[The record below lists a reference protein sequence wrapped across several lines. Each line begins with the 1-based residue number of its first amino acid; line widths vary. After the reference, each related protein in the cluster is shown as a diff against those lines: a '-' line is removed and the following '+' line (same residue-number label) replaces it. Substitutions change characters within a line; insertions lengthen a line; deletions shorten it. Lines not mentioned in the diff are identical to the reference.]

1 MTDSVKKYQ
10 IVNMVARGGTA
21 VLYKAIQTSLER
33 PVAVKKLH
41 QHLTEDENFTR
52 RFVLEAKAAA
62 SLDHD
67 NIVSIIDFG
76 IEEDGYFMV
85 MEFIEGESLRQ
96 ILDRWKNVP
105 VDIALSLVHDILLG
119 LEHAHAKGIVHRDIK
134 PGNIMITQTGK
145 VKITDFGLAKL
156 LQSATQHT
164 AANSI
169 LGTPLYMSPEQ
180 AFGES
185 VDQRSDLFSLGTMMY
200 ELLTGVQPFN
210 GENYMEVIQ
219 NILHKNA
226 PHPSKFDVDVP
237 QEVQSILSRTMNKN
251 RDARYKTAADFRKA
265 IESYMGLRRLK
276 AATESTKALLATDGS
291 TMVLPAT
298 HIERRQTKNRRGA
311 IAALITALV
320 LGGGAVG
327 YTMAPD
333 TINEKVL
340 SILDSFSGF
349 VGGRPP
355 TQTADMSGI
364 DVLGTLDTRDT
375 VSAIEDSSRTSEGSA
390 SFSFPAMSSG
400 VDGTPGLTTRD
411 TIVIIQRIEVPIGS
425 GTRTPDPQPDPQPPP
440 RPKVREGWVQINGT
454 PWAEVYVDGIYR
466 ADVPPAATLTL
477 ERGEHVFE
485 LRNPKCELYKETIQ
499 VTAGELST
507 RNIHLEKL
515 VGTISLT
522 TTEGA
527 EIYVDGILIGVAPL
541 RKPIEL
547 DAGKHLLTVKKAG
560 HHVWNNEIEVI
571 KQKEVPLK
579 IVLSPIY

>member
-1 MTDSVKKYQ
+1 MADSEKKYQ
-10 IVNMVARGGTA
+10 IINMVAKGGTA
-21 VLYKAIQTSLER
+21 VLYKAIQTSLDR

-85 MEFIEGESLRQ
+85 MEFIEGESLRE
-96 ILDRWKNVP
+96 ILDRWRNVP
-105 VDIALSLVHDILLG
+105 VDIALALVYYVLLG
-119 LEHAHAKGIVHRDIK
+119 LEHAHGKGIVHRDIK
-134 PGNIMITQTGK
+134 PGNIMITRAGK

-156 LQSATQHT
+156 LQTATQHT

-200 ELLTGVQPFN
+200 ELLTGIQPFK

-219 NILHKNA
+219 NILRKTP
-226 PHPSKFDVDVP
+226 PHPSKFDIDVP
-237 QEVQSILSRTMNKN
+237 QQVQSILSKTMNKN

-265 IESYMGLRRLK
+265 IESHMGLERLK
-276 AATESTKALLATDGS
+276 AATESLKALLATDGS
-291 TMVLPAT
+291 TMVLPGT
-298 HIERRQTKNRRGA
+298 HIERRQTKNRKGVV
-311 IAALITALV
+311 ALITALV
-320 LGGGAVG
+320 IGGGAVG
-327 YTMAPD
+327 YMAAPD

-340 SILDSFSGF
+340 SILSSVSGT
-349 VGGRPP
+349 GDKWPP
-355 TQTADMSGI
+355 TQTANLTGI
-364 DVLGTLDTRDT
+364 DMLSSLSSADTT
-375 VSAIEDSSRTSEGSA
+375 TAIEDSSRTAGGTA
-390 SFSFPAMSSG
+390 SFSFHAMDPG
-400 VDGTPGLTTRD
+400 VDATPRLTTRD
-411 TIVIIQRIEVPIGS
+411 TVVIIQRVEVPVGS

-440 RPKVREGWVQINGT
+440 RPKVREGWIQINSV
-454 PWAEVYVDGIYR
+454 PWAEVYVDGLYR
-466 ADVPPAATLTL
+466 ADVPPAATLSL
-477 ERGEHVFE
+477 ERGEHVVE
-485 LRNPKCELYKETIQ
+485 LRNPKCEPYKETIL

-507 RNIHLEKL
+507 RNVYLKKL

-527 EIYVDGILIGVAPL
+527 EIYIDGILIGVAPL
-541 RKPIEL
+541 RKPLEL

-579 IVLSPIY
+579 IMLSPMY